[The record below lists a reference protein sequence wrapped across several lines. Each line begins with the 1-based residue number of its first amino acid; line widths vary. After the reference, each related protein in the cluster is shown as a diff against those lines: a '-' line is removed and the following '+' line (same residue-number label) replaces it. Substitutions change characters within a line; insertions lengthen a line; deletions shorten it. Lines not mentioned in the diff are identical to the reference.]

1 MTKGWILRYRNKN
14 SNKYI
19 STEPI
24 FTDINKF
31 IEHIK
36 FKIGLELKIY
46 GKEFN
51 KLFNFYKNVDD
62 YNEKYINEI
71 IESEF
76 IYYDNDMN
84 IACWIEVHNI
94 IN

>member
-1 MTKGWILRYRNKN
+1 
-14 SNKYI
+14 
-19 STEPI
+19 
-24 FTDINKF
+24 
-31 IEHIK
+31 
-36 FKIGLELKIY
+36 LEFKIY

-51 KLFNFYKNVDD
+51 KLFNFYKNIDD

-71 IESEF
+71 VESEF